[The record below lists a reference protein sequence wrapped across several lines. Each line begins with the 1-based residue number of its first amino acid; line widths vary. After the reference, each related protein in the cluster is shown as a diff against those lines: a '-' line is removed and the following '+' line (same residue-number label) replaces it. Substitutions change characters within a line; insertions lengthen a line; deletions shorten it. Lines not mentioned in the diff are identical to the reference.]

1 MMVLLES
8 EICGLSSVVIIP
20 IKERIIKMA
29 NNVCIGIGNT
39 NIGTSCNYQLQ
50 LVIPVV
56 LGTSVCIKNL
66 CKH

>member
-1 MMVLLES
+1 MISTGLWVLWKELQVF
-8 EICGLSSVVIIP
+8 IYFPVLFFKIP
-20 IKERIIKMA
+20 I
-29 NNVCIGIGNT
+29 CIGIRNTNT
-39 NIGTSCNYQLQ
+39 NIGTNCNYQLQ